1 MDKLTDCIDSALKII
16 HEAFN
21 RAKRP
26 VFYYSGGKDS
36 TVLLNLLLFKYF
48 DGPNFEDL
56 FDVVFHREPFALH
69 KFEFG
74 ISQLSK
80 HGLTAFDWPP
90 VYISMELKEK
100 GLTFV
105 NHQQIGRLPDG
116 RIAVMAKPKNILE
129 PPVLEFLNPSQIIQ
143 SVGND
148 LCTVDIL
155 KRPTAFF
162 NYPWDMI
169 IHGHKGKDVDFNYGR
184 NPLAD
189 TFIPIETGAC
199 MAFPLYAWTD
209 KEIWDYIEQEK
220 LEIDLKR
227 YDPFTRSERSDKTY
241 NSEFF
246 AACTNCVD
254 IRKKGEKVFCPKIHQ
269 YIDNISETI
278 DYRDTVPEYLIKE
291 KAKLELTHV

>member
-1 MDKLTDCIDSALKII
+1 MDKLAKYVESAVEII
-16 HEAFN
+16 HEAFL
-21 RAKRP
+21 RSKRP

-36 TVLLNLLLFKYF
+36 TVLLDILTK
-48 DGPNFEDL
+48 NFQA

-69 KFEFG
+69 KYEFG
-74 ISQLSK
+74 MGQLAK
-80 HGLTAFDWPP
+80 KGLTAFDWPP
-90 VYISMELKEK
+90 VYISMELKDK

-116 RIAVMAKPKNILE
+116 RIAVMAKPKNIIE
-129 PPVLEFLNPSQIIQ
+129 PDA
-143 SVGND
+143 ND
-148 LCTVDIL
+148 PLLCTVDIL

-169 IHGHKGKDVDFNYGR
+169 IHGHKNKDVDFNYGR

-199 MAFPLYAWTD
+199 MAFPLFGWSD

-246 AACTNCVD
+246 AVCTNCVD
-254 IRKKGEKVFCPKIHQ
+254 IRKRGEKVFCPKIHQ
-269 YIDNISETI
+269 FIDNISETI